1 VVTTG
6 IRERVVKPATEIL
19 CRFFFVDER
28 NKRNVKG
35 DWRHGEYNEE
45 FFGRPD
51 ETPGVN
57 R

>member
-1 VVTTG
+1 M
-6 IRERVVKPATEIL
+6 VKPATEIL

-28 NKRNVKG
+28 NERNVKG
-35 DWRHGEYNEE
+35 EWRNGEYNEE
-45 FFGRPD
+45 FLGRPD